1 MVTLYVSMVPESGR
15 RPESIAVE
23 NAGVTILVT
32 EIPTDSFTWAGFPL
46 KGFAYWDFESPSD
59 RR

>member
-46 KGFAYWDFESPSD
+46 KGFAYWDFEL
-59 RR
+59 